1 MSNDPFANQPRSTPI
16 PGVDDPPLTPAQFAS
31 GWRTTTPPPPP
42 TPPADHYSTTPF
54 ASSPGVQYDPQMI
67 AAQYAT
73 AMGAMTMRRSR
84 SLMWFIVLVC
94 VLAPLAIGGYV
105 TYRVMH
111 VVDQATDTSPKIP
124 GGAADLFDP
133 AASADVLDQIDTALP
148 GNPTTFNQ
156 LTIYPEYAIGSALVG
171 NDVDGR
177 LWRRG
182 KLTDWPGLPA
192 VAQPGGFTLDDVSTD
207 AIAKAVDAAPLA
219 LNDPA
224 ADPSYVIVERSSFDD
239 ARPLVIMVYVNG
251 GSHYVEAD
259 ANGTVL
265 ATH

>member
-1 MSNDPFANQPRSTPI
+1 MARPTCST
-16 PGVDDPPLTPAQFAS
+16 
-31 GWRTTTPPPPP
+31 R
-42 TPPADHYSTTPF
+42 PPAP
-54 ASSPGVQYDPQMI
+54 
-67 AAQYAT
+67 
-73 AMGAMTMRRSR
+73 
-84 SLMWFIVLVC
+84 
-94 VLAPLAIGGYV
+94 
-105 TYRVMH
+105 
-111 VVDQATDTSPKIP
+111 
-124 GGAADLFDP
+124 
-133 AASADVLDQIDTALP
+133 DVLDQIDTALP

-192 VAQPGGFTLDDVSTD
+192 VAQPDGFTLDDVSTD